1 MNKRRHIAIALS
13 ILYVCFWASTHL
25 FYHAHYL
32 PNGVITHSHPYFPSD
47 NNQPYHSHTAAQFQF
62 LDILE
67 TVLFVGSELFFI
79 FAVVAYLCAVLL
91 LVTESRSISSYYAF
105 SSLRAP
111 PSSACF
117 SLK

>member
-1 MNKRRHIAIALS
+1 MNKRRHIAIVLS

-47 NNQPYHSHTAAQFQF
+47 TGEPDHSHTAAQFQF
-62 LDILE
+62 LDLLE
-67 TVLFVGSELFFI
+67 TSLFVGSELLSVFG
-79 FAVVAYLCAVLL
+79 VVTYLCAVLL
-91 LVTESRSISSYYAF
+91 LVTYYKPTSSCHTL

-111 PSSACF
+111 PTLIIS
-117 SLK
+117 

>member
-1 MNKRRHIAIALS
+1 MNTRRHIAIVLS

-47 NNQPYHSHTAAQFQF
+47 NNQPEHSHTAAQFQF

-67 TVLFVGSELFFI
+67 TALFVGSELLFI
-79 FAVVAYLCAVLL
+79 FGIVACLCIVLL
-91 LVTESRSISSYYAF
+91 LVTESRSTSSYYVF

-111 PSSACF
+111 PSASRF
-117 SLK
+117 F